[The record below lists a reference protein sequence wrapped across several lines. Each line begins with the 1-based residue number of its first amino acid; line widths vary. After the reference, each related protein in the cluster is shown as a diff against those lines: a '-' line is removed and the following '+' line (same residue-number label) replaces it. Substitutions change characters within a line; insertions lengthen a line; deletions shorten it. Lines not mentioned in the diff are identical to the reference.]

1 MTSNHGGLLA
11 YATAAFLVAF
21 EYLNRWLDLVEGALS
36 LYVDVVT
43 AVSVTIAAIMAF
55 IKLRGMLRG
64 VESGGSGAKRALDST
79 EVQ

>member
-1 MTSNHGGLLA
+1 MTTNHGGPFA
-11 YATAAFLVAF
+11 YVTAAFLVAF
-21 EYLNRWLDLVEGALS
+21 EYLNRWLNLIEGTLS
-36 LYVDVVT
+36 LYVDLVT

-64 VESGGSGAKRALDST
+64 VESRGSGAERAPDST